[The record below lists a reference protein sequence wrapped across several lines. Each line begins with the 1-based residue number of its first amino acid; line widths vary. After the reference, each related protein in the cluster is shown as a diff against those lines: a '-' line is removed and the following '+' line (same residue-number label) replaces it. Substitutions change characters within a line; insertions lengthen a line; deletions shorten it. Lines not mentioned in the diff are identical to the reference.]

1 MENKTNDVSKKKGQ
15 QNETGPVIGSIIVI
29 LVVLVGGIYFWG
41 SKIAK
46 NNQTAGAENEAMSAS
61 ADINSLDNIVN
72 IKDLDNQDKEMDK
85 LDRDIQNI
93 VIQ

>member
-46 NNQTAGAENEAMSAS
+46 NNTYY
-61 ADINSLDNIVN
+61 
-72 IKDLDNQDKEMDK
+72 NQET
-85 LDRDIQNI
+85 
-93 VIQ
+93 